1 MSRLDVDAFAADYKR
16 ITPTCRDNPALPPEV
31 EAATNAAIAERN
43 ALEVLETTITRALSD
58 AERASIVAALQAHEC
73 GDIAQRE
80 IAPGIFVLVR
90 S

>member
-1 MSRLDVDAFAADYKR
+1 MDPYNTLA
-16 ITPTCRDNPALPPEV
+16 PLPFD
-31 EAATNAAIAERN
+31 
-43 ALEVLETTITRALSD
+43 TIEFVLSD
-58 AERASIVAALQAHEC
+58 AERASLKAAREAYER